1 MRWLTC
7 SIPHRQDS
15 VFYPSIALMQNVKWN
30 FQASLTLDSKPKC
43 FVGWMKDSLPTC
55 DLAKEPGDWC
65 NCTSLWDTTI
75 SSYVWQNTT
84 YNMLAW
90 NANEHMVNSRPTTP
104 ILTQA
109 FFNCKQTPLEYHQL
123 GRRTN
128 PIPYPSVNS
137 QKSFNDSFGHD
148 SPSLWLAVWDTAIS
162 LQESLEYGYT
172 RLQLIDAA
180 ATSSVSLD
188 LIRKELPDRKP
199 AYDYRISAITTVGQT
214 NLPCDLDKDYY
225 GPCRTT
231 VLVQYPN
238 FNRDVITHKKG
249 MDQWVGG
256 LPLLPAHLLT
266 M

>member
-1 MRWLTC
+1 
-7 SIPHRQDS
+7 
-15 VFYPSIALMQNVKWN
+15 MQNVKWSS
-30 FQASLTLDSKPKC
+30 QASLTLDSKPKC

-104 ILTQA
+104 ILAQA
-109 FFNCKQTPLEYHQL
+109 FFNF
-123 GRRTN
+123 
-128 PIPYPSVNS
+128 NS
-137 QKSFNDSFGHD
+137 EKAFNDSFGHD

-199 AYDYRISAITTVGQT
+199 AYDYRISAITTVRQT
-214 NLPCDLDKDYY
+214 DLTCDLGKDYY

-249 MDQWVGG
+249 MDQK
-256 LPLLPAHLLT
+256 LLRL
-266 M
+266 